1 MAFGFDF
8 KQHKSG
14 KQMFKE
20 LKNFPSTTKN
30 QVKLTNVFKQR
41 KYTAQAEIREK
52 FGGGASIVTLPATLT
67 SKF

>member
-41 KYTAQAEIREK
+41 KYTAQAEQSEK
-52 FGGGASIVTLPATLT
+52 FGVASLVTLPATLT

>member
-1 MAFGFDF
+1 
-8 KQHKSG
+8 
-14 KQMFKE
+14 MFKE

-41 KYTAQAEIREK
+41 KYTAQAEITEK
-52 FGGGASIVTLPATLT
+52 FGNGTSGSLVTLPATVT